1 MKASEDLRSPLLE
14 FVDIHFPN
22 KARPE
27 GLRALPL
34 YSTRMTGPILRGY
47 ARLQCPVWCGSGH
60 RGVARIARR
69 EKRVLPVKKR
79 SSDRDARA

>member
-22 KARPE
+22 QARPE

-34 YSTRMTGPILRGY
+34 YSTRMTGPI
-47 ARLQCPVWCGSGH
+47 
-60 RGVARIARR
+60 
-69 EKRVLPVKKR
+69 
-79 SSDRDARA
+79 